1 MGTWIE
7 MRAGISRGKNAPV
20 VPYVG
25 TWIEISRLRFRL
37 PGVTSRSLRGNV
49 DRNSAMRL
57 TAVTTLFCR
66 SLRGNVDRNTIGFC
80 KHFRWRGRSLRG
92 NVDRN
97 IMSTDGFP
105 SKAVVPYV
113 GTWIEIFSSAYCTS
127 GELCRSL
134 RGNVDRNLLEQSC
147 ISQPFCRSLRGNVDR
162 NVSTLG
168 HAFTSTSRSLRG
180 NVDRNKQQEN
190 HLSGCQGRSLRGNV
204 DRNFF
209 HR

>member
-1 MGTWIE
+1 M
-7 MRAGISRGKNAPV
+7 
-20 VPYVG
+20 
-25 TWIEISRLRFRL
+25 
-37 PGVTSRSLRGNV
+37 
-49 DRNSAMRL
+49 
-57 TAVTTLFCR
+57 
-66 SLRGNVDRNTIGFC
+66 DRNTIGFC

-180 NVDRNKQQEN
+180 NVDRNPAN
-190 HLSGCQGRSLRGNV
+190 SAALIGVDSRSLRGNV
-204 DRNFF
+204 DRNICIRITF
-209 HR
+209 HNAVVVPYVGTWIEMLCNR

>member
-7 MRAGISRGKNAPV
+7 IGVKVRHQRTPHV

-25 TWIEISRLRFRL
+25 TWIEI
-37 PGVTSRSLRGNV
+37 N
-49 DRNSAMRL
+49 AMKKN
-57 TAVTTLFCR
+57 FIGSNCR

>member
-1 MGTWIE
+1 MDRNTFGQ
-7 MRAGISRGKNAPV
+7 R
-20 VPYVG
+20 
-25 TWIEISRLRFRL
+25 
-37 PGVTSRSLRGNV
+37 PGVLLSCRSLRGNVDRNYGIYAINFLNRCRSLRGNVDRNSWQSWLIGPGTCRSLRGNV

-134 RGNVDRNLLEQSC
+134 RGNVDRNL
-147 ISQPFCRSLRGNVDR
+147 IIHNR
-162 NVSTLG
+162 N
-168 HAFTSTSRSLRG
+168 
-180 NVDRNKQQEN
+180 
-190 HLSGCQGRSLRGNV
+190 
-204 DRNFF
+204 
-209 HR
+209 